1 MYHVDNSHLQNVYH
15 IPYDIQSIKSTS
27 YFFINFRDTT
37 CWWMLREGILKN
49 IKFVH
54 CSKTLTPALDAT
66 PPHAS
71 QGPAR
76 QGIAGERCIWSNA
89 SRDILCLECN
99 NREGSGSAWVQPH
112 CLRSVEIGCQGKMQG
127 FSKNLIRVYCVS
139 PWHLVLPYQACAS
152 YNPSEGSPG
161 SCWYFSR

>member
-1 MYHVDNSHLQNVYH
+1 MYYVDNSHLQNVYH

-37 CWWMLREGILKN
+37 CWWMLREGGGYPQEHQVCPLFKN
-49 IKFVH
+49 FDPGAQ
-54 CSKTLTPALDAT
+54 CNSTTCEPGSCET
-66 PPHAS
+66 
-71 QGPAR
+71 R
-76 QGIAGERCIWSNA
+76 NCRERCIWSNA

-99 NREGSGSAWVQPH
+99 NREGSGSAWVQLH
-112 CLRSVEIGCQGKMQG
+112 CLRSLEIGCQGKMQG

-161 SCWYFSR
+161 SC

>member
-1 MYHVDNSHLQNVYH
+1 MYYVDDSHLQNVYH

-54 CSKTLTPALDAT
+54 CSKTLTPALGAT

-76 QGIAGERCIWSNA
+76 QGIAGRGASGQMHPGIFYVLNA
-89 SRDILCLECN
+89 TIAR
-99 NREGSGSAWVQPH
+99 VQVVH
-112 CLRSVEIGCQGKMQG
+112 G
-127 FSKNLIRVYCVS
+127 FNPI
-139 PWHLVLPYQACAS
+139 VL
-152 YNPSEGSPG
+152 G
-161 SCWYFSR
+161 R